1 VCVQLFKLSGLTGTP
16 APNGLEDLWAQLYLI
31 DAGQRLLRSKTAYL
45 ETYFKPDKRNGHIV
59 YSWKLRE
66 GSDQQIYSKV
76 ADVCMS
82 MPSTAKLPERVN
94 VEHSI
99 LLDKT
104 TQDKIKTLK
113 DDMVV
118 DTIEASTAG
127 VLCSKLQQMASGAVY
142 DSSGEVVDV
151 HDHKLK
157 ALCEIV
163 GELQHQPCLVFYW
176 FKHEARR
183 IMQALPQ
190 AKMLQGAQDIEGFNN
205 GKIEVLLLNPASAG
219 HGINLQR
226 GGNQCVWYTLPW
238 SLELYNQA
246 CARLHRQGQQNT
258 VYIHH
263 LIASGTIDNS
273 VFKAL
278 QDKDVTQ
285 NRLIEAVR
293 LNLH

>member
-1 VCVQLFKLSGLTGTP
+1 
-16 APNGLEDLWAQLYLI
+16 LYLI

-45 ETYFKPDKRNGHIV
+45 ESFFKPDKRNGHIV

-66 GSDQQIYSKV
+66 GCDQQIYERIG
-76 ADVCMS
+76 DVCMS
-82 MPSTAKLPERVN
+82 MPSTAKLPERVDITHD
-94 VEHSI
+94 VQ
-99 LLDKT
+99 LDKAT
-104 TQDKIKTLK
+104 EQKIKALK
-113 DDMVV
+113 EDMVV

-127 VLCSKLQQMASGAVY
+127 VLCSKLQQMASGCVY
-142 DSSGEVVDV
+142 DATGAAVAV

-163 GELQHQPCLVFYW
+163 SELQRQPCLVFYW
-176 FKHEARR
+176 FKHEAQR
-183 IMQALPQ
+183 ILNALPQ
-190 AKMLQGAQDIEGFNN
+190 ARLLQTPQDIEDFNN

-226 GGNQCVWYTLPW
+226 GGHQCIWYTLPW

-263 LIASGTIDNS
+263 LIARDTIDKS
-273 VFKAL
+273 VFNAL

-285 NRLIEAVR
+285 NRLIVAVQHQMV
-293 LNLH
+293 NV